1 MERIQFFW
9 IGANVGSHLLFTAA
23 KGHIVWGVEPQKT
36 NLVKMYHAAE
46 IDNTTS
52 RITFIQNVIDNKHA
66 RVTMEMD
73 ERNNGGSFVTENIR
87 TGKRLIFVQSIL
99 LSDVFDNIVL
109 KRPRQ
114 NPLTIIVKIDIE
126 RYECRAFLG
135 SPTILQNPKFYIPY
149 VLMEWFFAKRPSP
162 YKYPKVCPKETVI
175 QLANMFIENGYLPF
189 STNKKLLHAN
199 ESHTWFINV
208 IWQHKQARPFMK
220 SHLRKALD
228 C

>member
-1 MERIQFFW
+1 
-9 IGANVGSHLLFTAA
+9 
-23 KGHIVWGVEPQKT
+23 
-36 NLVKMYHAAE
+36 MYHAAE

-126 RYECRAFLG
+126 R
-135 SPTILQNPKFYIPY
+135 
-149 VLMEWFFAKRPSP
+149 
-162 YKYPKVCPKETVI
+162 
-175 QLANMFIENGYLPF
+175 
-189 STNKKLLHAN
+189 
-199 ESHTWFINV
+199 
-208 IWQHKQARPFMK
+208 
-220 SHLRKALD
+220 
-228 C
+228 